1 MWSPGSAI
9 AFALFF
15 SVVKESD
22 AQEKS
27 HAKVSYNNSIPIQ
40 ENTTRRKKIEK
51 EKPQGAYVLNLSS
64 PSLPESS
71 ASCAYYCYV
80 LSCALT
86 IPVFT
91 LGLLVKI
98 QQQKRWRSEQRQ
110 RFLCCTHTEGSSAS
124 DFAANTRLRFCVVVR
139 SLAEG
144 GMMKT
149 MKLSLHLIL
158 SRISSTIASTKAYDL
173 LDAKLMPEYR

>member
-1 MWSPGSAI
+1 MRSPGFAI

-27 HAKVSYNNSIPIQ
+27 HAKVYDKNSNPIQ
-40 ENTTRRKKIEK
+40 ENTTRRKKIEN
-51 EKPQGAYVLNLSS
+51 EKPQGAHVLNLSS

-71 ASCAYYCYV
+71 ASCAYCYV

-91 LGLLVKI
+91 L
-98 QQQKRWRSEQRQ
+98 
-110 RFLCCTHTEGSSAS
+110 
-124 DFAANTRLRFCVVVR
+124 D
-139 SLAEG
+139 SL
-144 GMMKT
+144 
-149 MKLSLHLIL
+149 
-158 SRISSTIASTKAYDL
+158 
-173 LDAKLMPEYR
+173 